1 MKLIEV
7 ISPEQNCSTIQG
19 IAEHFEVRNF
29 TLGVVD
35 EDGRCTSRML
45 VQDEKRQRVMDAL
58 QGALVTA
65 EATHIIVIPVDAAL
79 PRPDGDEE
87 EAEEKRQAATREELY
102 SDVAKGAHLDGN
114 FLLLVFLSTIVATIG
129 LIENNVAVV
138 IGAMVIAPLLGPNMA
153 LALGTSLGDS
163 ELIGKALKSLF
174 SGLLLAILLAWL
186 LAILWPVAMNSDE
199 LLSRTTV
206 KLDSIALALASGAAA
221 VLSLTTGLS
230 SVLVGVMVAVALL
243 PPAVTIG
250 LMLGSGQIAMAEGA
264 ALLLAVNV
272 VSVNLSA
279 KLVLL
284 YRGIKPR
291 TWLEKKK
298 AKLNT
303 IVYLL
308 FWFITLAVLAVVV
321 YSKGEKLLGG

>member
-7 ISPEQNCSTIQG
+7 IAPAEHSATIQG
-19 IAEHFEVRNF
+19 IAEHFEIRNY
-29 TLGVVD
+29 TQGVPA
-35 EDGRCTSRML
+35 EDGRITCRLL
-45 VQDEKRQRVMDAL
+45 VQDERRQRVMDAL
-58 QGALVTA
+58 QGALVTS
-65 EATHIIVIPVDAAL
+65 ETSHIIVIPVDAAL
-79 PRPDGDEE
+79 PRPVADEE
-87 EAEEKRQAATREELY
+87 ETEEKRQAATREELY
-102 SDVAKGAHLDGN
+102 NDVAKGALLDGN

-163 ELIGKALKSLF
+163 ELIGKALKSLAT
-174 SGLLLAILLAWL
+174 GLLLAIGLAWL
-186 LAILWPVAMNSDE
+186 LALLWPVAMDSHE

-250 LMLGSGQIAMAEGA
+250 LMLGSGQMALAEGA
-264 ALLLAVNV
+264 MLLLAVNV

-291 TWLEKKK
+291 TWVEKKK
-298 AKLNT
+298 AKMNT

-308 FWFITLAVLAVVV
+308 FWFISLAVLAMVV